1 MAGLVYVYLAR
12 SAQPLTYARMLLM
25 GLILSRKIDQDLV
38 LFAADGVDPAELA
51 EQLKEGIT
59 IRLSGI
65 DAGKAKI
72 HIWAP
77 ESVTILRGE
86 LLKRGA

>member
-1 MAGLVYVYLAR
+1 
-12 SAQPLTYARMLLM
+12 M
-25 GLILSRKIDQDLV
+25 GLILSRKIDQELV

-59 IRLSGI
+59 IRLSDI
-65 DAGKAKI
+65 EAGKAKL

-77 ESVTILRGE
+77 PSVTILRSE
-86 LLKRGA
+86 VERRE